1 MGVKFN
7 LPSLDPQTDQE
18 TIAWLRLIRSEGIGP
33 VTFYSLLDKFGS
45 ASEAL
50 HELPDFAKKSGR
62 KKPLAVFS
70 ESKALKECAALKKYG
85 ARLILAN
92 DQNYPTALK
101 TLSDAPPV
109 LSVKG
114 PALLN
119 QSILAIV
126 GARNAS
132 LNAQHFTTKLA
143 RELGQRGWPIASGLA
158 RGIDSAAH
166 RGALET
172 GTIAIVAGGIDYI
185 YPPENVS
192 LYHQIAEQGSIVS
205 EVPFGTVPQASFFP
219 RRNRIISGI
228 SQGVIIIE
236 AALKSGSL
244 ITART
249 ALDQGREI
257 FAVPGAPFDPR
268 SQGCNRLIQE
278 GALLIQSAE
287 DIVNAISED
296 FIPQSVPNPQQSLD
310 SVAVCSDSDLTS
322 AHKIILKNLN
332 YSPIS
337 LDELAQQCQMC
348 PKMIRFVLLELELAG
363 ALHRY
368 PGNRVALVFNG

>member
-1 MGVKFN
+1 MGANHN
-7 LPSLDPQTDQE
+7 LPSLNLPTKQE
-18 TIAWLRLIRSEGIGP
+18 TIAWLRLIRTEGIGP
-33 VTFYSLLDKFGS
+33 ITFYSLLDKFGS

-50 HELPDFAKKSGR
+50 YGLPDFAKKSGR
-62 KKPLAVFS
+62 KKPLAIYS
-70 ESKALKECAALKKYG
+70 ETQALKECADLKSYG

-92 DQNYPTALK
+92 DPNYPDALK

-119 QSILAIV
+119 QPVLAIV

-132 LNAQHFTTKLA
+132 LNAQNFTTKIA
-143 RELGQRGWPIASGLA
+143 RELGQLGWPIASGLA
-158 RGIDSAAH
+158 RGIDTAAH
-166 RGALET
+166 KGALAT
-172 GTIAIVAGGIDYI
+172 GTIAILAGGIDYI
-185 YPPENVS
+185 YPPENAS
-192 LYHQIAEQGSIVS
+192 LYQQIAEQGSIVS

-228 SQGVIIIE
+228 SRGVVIIE

-257 FAVPGAPFDPR
+257 FAVPGSPFDPR
-268 SQGCNRLIQE
+268 SQGCNHLIQQ
-278 GALLIQSAE
+278 GALLVQSAE
-287 DIVNAISED
+287 DIVATVSGD
-296 FIPQSVPNPQQSLD
+296 FSPQSRANPDQSLN
-310 SVAVCSDSDLTS
+310 SPNILSDADLKS

-332 YSPIS
+332 YNPIG

-348 PKMIRFVLLELELAG
+348 PKMIQFVLLELELAG